1 MPVAYITAMMLPMLV
16 PAALSTTSTTAY
28 ALGWCALV
36 TALDAVAIGAL
47 LQNYDNPRVLYLDFD
62 AHHGDGVQALFYD
75 DPRVLTAAAGADVCV
90 AAAVVLPA
98 FVAPDD
104 VVIDDAVKVAL
115 VPARTDAAAAMLGL
129 LLLDPHPETAVAR
142 ASRTAPAIIL
152 FMFDSFARCL
162 CTGARRIAGSHR
174 GCPSL

>member
-1 MPVAYITAMMLPMLV
+1 VQDVTFEIG
-16 PAALSTTSTTAY
+16 LSTRATVTGPGFATNVAASD
-28 ALGWCALV
+28 ALR
-36 TALDAVAIGAL
+36 
-47 LQNYDNPRVLYLDFD
+47 Y
-62 AHHGDGVQALFYD
+62 VQV
-75 DPRVLTAAAGADVCV
+75 PPPAAGADVCV

-115 VPARTDAAAAMLGL
+115 VTARTDAAAAMLGL